1 MSSLASA
8 AVPAGA
14 DARLLVRQIAQ
25 ARDSFLTSGVAPRL
39 LRPVV
44 AQSWR
49 RSLSLGL
56 DPQAVQPPVEL
67 DGEQLRGYRSAH
79 PLAAALPVVRRLL
92 VDQAA
97 EAGLLVA
104 MSDDAGRLLWVE
116 GASTLRR
123 RAERM
128 AFVEGACWSEARAGT
143 NAPGTAL
150 ALGQP
155 VQIFAAEH
163 LASVVTGWS
172 CAAAPVH
179 GPDGRVLGAI
189 DITGGDE
196 VAGVAT
202 MLLVRATVAAVEAEL
217 RACAPAGAA
226 PAASTAPRLEVLGRR
241 SGVAVNRA
249 GATGLRLRHAELM
262 LLLSAHPE
270 GFNGDQLGMLIS
282 DHRTAAVTLR
292 ADLSRLRPVL
302 AQIGELQLGT
312 GPYRLLGDLT
322 TDYHDV
328 RRLLAAG
335 AVRQALEVYRGPV
348 LADSTAPGIEALRD
362 DLAGQVRACILASA
376 DPDLLWD
383 YANRPDATDEL
394 EVWLACAAVLPP
406 GSPRLPIAQDRV
418 ARLDRELSW

>member
-1 MSSLASA
+1 M
-8 AVPAGA
+8 
-14 DARLLVRQIAQ
+14 
-25 ARDSFLTSGVAPRL
+25 
-39 LRPVV
+39 
-44 AQSWR
+44 
-49 RSLSLGL
+49 
-56 DPQAVQPPVEL
+56 
-67 DGEQLRGYRSAH
+67 
-79 PLAAALPVVRRLL
+79 
-92 VDQAA
+92 
-97 EAGLLVA
+97 
-104 MSDDAGRLLWVE
+104 
-116 GASTLRR
+116 
-123 RAERM
+123 
-128 AFVEGACWSEARAGT
+128 AGT

-217 RACAPAGAA
+217 RASAPAGAA

-270 GFNGDQLGMLIS
+270 GLNGDQLGMLIS

-302 AQIGELQLGT
+302 AQIGDLQLGT
-312 GPYRLLGDLT
+312 GPYRLIGDLA

-335 AVRQALEVYRGPV
+335 AVRQALDVYRGPV
-348 LADSTAPGIEALRD
+348 LAESTAPGIEALRD
-362 DLAGQVRACILASA
+362 DLARQVRACVQACA

-394 EVWLACAAVLPP
+394 EVWLACVAILPP
-406 GSPRLPIAQDRV
+406 GSPRLPIARDRV